1 MATRQNKK
9 RKGRPNAPPRER
21 TVTTLTD
28 GPEGSFMPSP
38 LPDYED
44 SPTAA
49 LLSPPFSVPTP
60 LSAATPAA
68 LAAGPFPLSPFSA
81 SFPYNN
87 FVMSPLAGPPFQSQH
102 PPPQFFAPQQPQ
114 SIPQPLPAQHVLP
127 PGKNDLEILERL
139 KQTIKNNQHELFRPV
154 PQPAA
159 LANVYLG
166 PKSTLVSQVAPHPE
180 QLPSD
185 PSPPGLTL
193 LSHDTTTKDG
203 ANVSTANILNQSTAR
218 LPSQSPHARDGAKK
232 PPHRSSIS
240 ESPKNN
246 VLPTFLPPLVHYS
259 PILYLFQAMPPPSK
273 RTSTRFDPV
282 ENKPV
287 STAKYSGNARYDPDS
302 SPRMG
307 PPGLQRLDQ
316 ASTTR
321 SGPGKPVRNEI
332 VESPIAFGEPS
343 PAKLPIANGKDD
355 SRPRDSMWSSRNNSM
370 DDRQQRTE
378 PDKGRPV
385 SQSPRMGNTSVPG
398 LGNGNDARELPSR
411 DIRNVDRDR
420 DSQRDRDN
428 QRDKDKDF
436 DRDRGRPAR
445 EEPNRFR
452 DDRRNDDRPR
462 PSDTR
467 RPSPDSRR
475 YEPRYPP
482 RRYDSKASDNSVV
495 SPRLADK
502 SPPGPRPPRNL
513 GEERA
518 IIRPPADPSVPRTP
532 LLDERRVP
540 PTPLAVEERNA
551 KPPPSFVDERRLPVS
566 IPGPDRQIKANDDRR
581 LPPLGDRL
589 QRPEDKRPLPSA
601 ASERPGP
608 PADDRRRPLSPSAG
622 DRYGRSSDDR
632 RVPPPPPA
640 ASAVDRRP
648 VDDRRP
654 PPSVDRYVP
663 APTVDDR
670 RPPVSAVADRPPR
683 PEAENRRPPS
693 LEERISRAPVA
704 VLPDSVPARPMLEAR
719 GSRPAQTDDRSPRPP
734 VPLEERIS
742 RAPSLHERLNQPPV
756 RQDDRPVPRLEDRIS
771 RPANAPP
778 SLEERL
784 STPVVPDER
793 LRPRSRSRPPRPI
806 PASSDRPPVRS
817 ADDRSAPTAPP
828 ADRPALRPEDRVF
841 TPAERFTRAVTP
853 AGSDRGHPPPARS
866 YGAPSVARD
875 EPRTFRPSSPG
886 RSPVRSDVREFRPA
900 GEPRDGLSYRRN
912 PVPEQERYT
921 SERRP
926 APVPAPAPAPEPMDV
941 DLHPRSTESRLSYRR
956 PEPPPAETY
965 PARDRAWVPAGEAY
979 REPEPTRRPAA
990 DPAPAPHSYTR
1001 EWREGERPYGDDY
1014 SERSWDRGRE
1024 YDRDARFVERDA
1036 VPPVWETREERE
1048 RRAAYP
1054 AADVPP
1060 PPPASRSY
1068 DRPLSA
1074 RLSDAHPDDRA
1085 YLDRGRYT
1093 VEPPAASYSRV
1104 RPRSPSPLRRGAGSD
1119 DMRAPP
1125 PKRARDDAY
1134 YYPDERAAEYA
1145 PPPPRMRTPPPPSS
1159 VYYDEPRYPSP
1170 ARDRE
1175 YIDARERDVGGYVP
1189 YDRRADAARLPPR
1202 RSPPPYAYGRDD
1214 RRY

>member
-60 LSAATPAA
+60 LSATTPAA
-68 LAAGPFPLSPFSA
+68 LAGPFPLSPFSA
-81 SFPYNN
+81 SFPYHN

-102 PPPQFFAPQQPQ
+102 SPPQFFAPQQPQ
-114 SIPQPLPAQHVLP
+114 TIPQSLPAQHVLP
-127 PGKNDLEILERL
+127 PGQNDLEILERL

-166 PKSTLVSQVAPHPE
+166 PKATLVSHVAPHPE

-193 LSHDTTTKDG
+193 LSHDTIAKDV
-203 ANVSTANILNQSTAR
+203 ANVSTANILNHSTAR

-246 VLPTFLPPLVHYS
+246 T
-259 PILYLFQAMPPPSK
+259 MPPPSK
-273 RTSTRFDPV
+273 RNSTRFDPV
-282 ENKPV
+282 ENKPA
-287 STAKYSGNARYDPDS
+287 SSANHPGNARYDPDS

-316 ASTTR
+316 ASTIR
-321 SGPGKPVRNEI
+321 SSPGKPVRNEI
-332 VESPIAFGEPS
+332 VESPIASGEPS
-343 PAKLPIANGKDD
+343 LAKLPIANGKDD
-355 SRPRDSMWSSRNNSM
+355 SRPRDSMWPSRNNSM

-378 PDKGRPV
+378 PDRGRPV

-411 DIRNVDRDR
+411 DSRNLDRDR
-420 DSQRDRDN
+420 DNQRDREN

-436 DRDRGRPAR
+436 DRDRGRPVR

-462 PSDTR
+462 PSDNR

-482 RRYDSKASDNSVV
+482 RRYDSKASENSVV

-502 SPPGPRPPRNL
+502 SPPDARPPPRNL

-518 IIRPPADPSVPRTP
+518 IIRPPLDSSVPRTP

-540 PTPLAVEERNA
+540 PTPPAVEERNI
-551 KPPPSFVDERRLPVS
+551 KPPPSSIDERRAPVS
-566 IPGPDRQIKANDDRR
+566 LPGPDRQIKVNDDRR
-581 LPPLGDRL
+581 PPPLGDRL
-589 QRPEDKRPLPSA
+589 QRPEDKRPLPA
-601 ASERPGP
+601 VASERPGP
-608 PADDRRRPLSPSAG
+608 LADDRRRPLSPAAG
-622 DRYGRSSDDR
+622 DRYGRSTDDR
-632 RVPPPPPA
+632 RGPPPPPA
-640 ASAVDRRP
+640 ASSVDRRP

-654 PPSVDRYVP
+654 PPSVDRYIP
-663 APTVDDR
+663 APTVNDR
-670 RPPVSAVADRPPR
+670 RPPVSTVEDRPPR
-683 PEAENRRPPS
+683 PEVENRRPPS

-704 VLPDSVPARPMLEAR
+704 VLPDSVPARPMLEPR
-719 GSRPAQTDDRSPRPP
+719 GSRPAQADDRSTRPP

-784 STPVVPDER
+784 STPAVPDER
-793 LRPRSRSRPPRPI
+793 LRPRSRSRPPRPL
-806 PASSDRPPVRS
+806 PAPSERPPARPV
-817 ADDRSAPTAPP
+817 DDRKPLPAPAVE
-828 ADRPALRPEDRVF
+828 RPAPRTEDRVF
-841 TPAERFTRAVTP
+841 TPADRFPRAVTP
-853 AGSDRGHPPPARS
+853 AGSDHGHPPPARS
-866 YGAPSVARD
+866 YRAPSVARD
-875 EPRTFRPSSPG
+875 EPRTFRPPSPG

-900 GEPRDGLSYRRN
+900 VEPRDRLSYRRS
-912 PVPEQERYT
+912 PIPEQDRYT

-926 APVPAPAPAPEPMDV
+926 APAPTPAPEPMDV
-941 DLHPRSTESRLSYRR
+941 DLVHPRPAESRLSYRR
-956 PEPPPAETY
+956 PSPPPAEMY

-979 REPEPTRRPAA
+979 REPEPARRPAA

-1001 EWREGERPYGDDY
+1001 EWREGDRPHGDDY
-1014 SERSWDRGRE
+1014 IERSWDRGRE
-1024 YDRDARFVERDA
+1024 YDRDTRFVERDA
-1036 VPPVWETREERE
+1036 VPPAWETREERE

-1054 AADVPP
+1054 ADVPP
-1060 PPPASRSY
+1060 APPASRSY

-1085 YLDRGRYT
+1085 YHDRGRYT

-1104 RPRSPSPLRRGAGSD
+1104 RPRSPSPLRRAGGSD

-1134 YYPDERAAEYA
+1134 YYPDERPAEYA
-1145 PPPPRMRTPPPPSS
+1145 PPPPRLRTPPPPSS

-1170 ARDRE
+1170 ARD
-1175 YIDARERDVGGYVP
+1175 YIDPRERDVGYP
-1189 YDRRADAARLPPR
+1189 AYDRHADLDAARRQAR
-1202 RSPPPYAYGRDD
+1202 RSPPPYAYPRDD